1 MNLLSTMLKGGPK
14 GALQETSR
22 TLSGEGQMTIS
33 PREDMLGQVLEN
45 CFSAKGTHIMLRK
58 ELLQKHNGWKERWCG
73 WKKGR
78 GLPRVGRSRSLRR
91 KLEPLGN
98 GGLTG
103 PGKTV
108 GVFQDGHEFQKKGL
122 AGCDAGFCKAAEQ

>member
-1 MNLLSTMLKGGPK
+1 MNLLSTMLKGGPQ

-22 TLSGEGQMTIS
+22 TLSGEGEVTIS

-45 CFSAKGTHIMLRK
+45 RLSAKSRHIMLRI
-58 ELLQKHNGWKERWCG
+58 ELLQKHDGWKERWCG
-73 WKKGR
+73 WKKDR

-103 PGKTV
+103 PGRTV
-108 GVFQDGHEFQKKGL
+108 GVFQNGHEFQKEVL
-122 AGCDAGFCKAAEQ
+122 AGCDAGFWKAAEQ

>member
-1 MNLLSTMLKGGPK
+1 MLTGGPK

-22 TLSGEGQMTIS
+22 TLSGEGEMTIS
-33 PREDMLGQVLEN
+33 PTEDMLGQVLEN
-45 CFSAKGTHIMLRK
+45 CFSAKGMHMLRI
-58 ELLQKHNGWKERWCG
+58 ELLQKQDGWKERWCG

-108 GVFQDGHEFQKKGL
+108 GVFQGGHEFQKEVL
-122 AGCDAGFCKAAEQ
+122 AGCDAGFWKAAEQ